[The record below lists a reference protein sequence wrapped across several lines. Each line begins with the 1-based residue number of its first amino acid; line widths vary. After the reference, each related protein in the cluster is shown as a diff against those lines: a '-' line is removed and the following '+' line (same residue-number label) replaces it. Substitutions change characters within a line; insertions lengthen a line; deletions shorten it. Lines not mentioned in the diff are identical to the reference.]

1 MRGQPPLAQ
10 PQGVRGS
17 RQDKKYVTDVLRTK
31 TLIAL
36 PSWCPVSRPQSFLI
50 AQPTRTTISPQY
62 LMDSVLPEEAPSL
75 DWAKHGAEILE
86 LFVARNKTLKEV
98 KKHMEER
105 YGFAAT

>member
-1 MRGQPPLAQ
+1 
-10 PQGVRGS
+10 
-17 RQDKKYVTDVLRTK
+17 
-31 TLIAL
+31 
-36 PSWCPVSRPQSFLI
+36 
-50 AQPTRTTISPQY
+50 
-62 LMDSVLPEEAPSL
+62 MDSVLPEEAPSL